1 MRALLVFSCVLSLC
15 TGALAQTEAQTE
27 ALTVGGEVSLPAPQE
42 TRLGDKPQSGFLFE
56 APVEVRYQKRT
67 DLVISTVDITGTVK
81 GPSLGVVRSG
91 RRPGRRPLIALRPDF
106 RPELL
111 ASPSSL

>member
-15 TGALAQTEAQTE
+15 TGALAQTEAQ
-27 ALTVGGEVSLPAPQE
+27 A
-42 TRLGDKPQSGFLFE
+42 E
-56 APVEVRYQKRT
+56 APVVRYQKRT

-91 RRPGRRPLIALRPDF
+91 RRSGRRPLITLRPDF

-111 ASPSSL
+111 ASPSAL